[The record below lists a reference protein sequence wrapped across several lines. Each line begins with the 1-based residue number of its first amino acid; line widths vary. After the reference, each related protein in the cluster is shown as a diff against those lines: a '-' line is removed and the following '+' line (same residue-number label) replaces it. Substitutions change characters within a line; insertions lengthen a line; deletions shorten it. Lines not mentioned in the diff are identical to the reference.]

1 MAGFQQV
8 NVLDEINFVDG
19 AKARA
24 NVRGDMIPMQKIFDC
39 AFEGTSSLYG
49 WDEEEDNGCTI
60 AHAAVDGG
68 AETITASGT
77 DDDCGELSHTAQW
90 SPASNCWMMAKVKIS
105 QITTTGIAI
114 GLVDQK
120 ENTNDH
126 IAVEM
131 SGAALRNASN
141 TADAAVMI
149 FDTDATT
156 DVWYCATSNDGTE
169 GTPVAATGS
178 LAPVANTYFYV
189 KVKTDT
195 SGNVTF
201 YYGTSIDRLTAV
213 GYLPAAIAYASTNLL
228 TPYVGFIA
236 RDTTAQVCTVS
247 RIVVGQDN

>member
-1 MAGFQQV
+1 MAGFSQVRVGDELDFRGTSNQQ
-8 NVLDEINFVDG
+8 
-19 AKARA
+19 A

-39 AFEGTSSLYG
+39 TFVTDSDEFD
-49 WDEEEDNGCTI
+49 WDEEEDNGTTI
-60 AHAAVDGG
+60 AHSAVDGG
-68 AETITASGT
+68 ALTITASGT

-105 QITTTGIAI
+105 QITTTGVVV
-114 GLVDQK
+114 GLVDVK

-156 DVWYCATSNDGTE
+156 DVWYCATSNNGTE
-169 GTPVAATGS
+169 GTPVAATGA

-189 KVKTDT
+189 KVKTDK